1 MSAYTQIAVTT
12 RERFMQMAQDEMA
25 AFEKREAEF
34 MKKDR
39 AERANQL
46 HLPFGDN
53 VQWAAA

>member
-34 MKKDR
+34 MKTDR
-39 AERANQL
+39 AERAIRL
-46 HLPFGDN
+46 HLPLGDN

>member
-12 RERFMQMAQDEMA
+12 RERFMQMAQEEMA

-39 AERANQL
+39 AERAIRL